1 MMRNPVLAA
10 AMMVL
15 MIISLMCVSREAR
28 AQSAVGGGPLT
39 AALSDTEPQTGVLR
53 IGPVRLAPGVTI
65 REVGY
70 DTNVFDETPEQGP
83 KEDWVAAATPDVSVF
98 ARLRFVRISAYAGS
112 ELTYYHEYESERS
125 VGYAFRGRFDFLL
138 SRMRP
143 FVGGGRLQTRT
154 RPNGEIDT
162 RADRTEDEL
171 SGGLAFDISPN
182 SLVYASSSFS
192 DTAYENAI
200 EDGVDLSQS
209 LNKERAEYQ
218 AGFKTDLTP
227 LLSLQLYGSF
237 TDDVFKYEP
246 LRNSTS
252 SAANATFRIAA
263 DAVVTGFITVGYKDQ
278 QPVDPLAKEFRGFT
292 GSAAIIYPFLEVG
305 RFHFTANRGT
315 EYSFDASEA
324 YYLENSF
331 SLSYTHLL
339 FGELDVQAR
348 GAKSFFDY
356 SARVD
361 SPPHTDT
368 LDTAGGSVGYNLR
381 NRTRIAVNYEFARRR
396 SPEIASRNYD
406 RRRYF
411 LSWGFAF

>member
-1 MMRNPVLAA
+1 VAA
-10 AMMVL
+10 VVVI
-15 MIISLMCVSREAR
+15 MIVSPIVAAESR
-28 AQSAVGGGPLT
+28 AQSAVGTGPLT
-39 AALSDTEPQTGVLR
+39 GGLSDTEPVAGVLR
-53 IGPVRLAPGVTI
+53 AGPILIAPGVTV
-65 REVGY
+65 REIGW
-70 DTNVFDETPEQGP
+70 DSNVFDEPPEASP
-83 KEDWVAAATPDVSVF
+83 KEDWVAAATPDISVYS
-98 ARLRFVRISAYAGS
+98 RLRFLRISASAAS
-112 ELTYYHEYESERS
+112 ELTYYHKYESERS
-125 VGYAFRGRFDFLL
+125 VGYNFRGRFDFLL
-138 SRMRP
+138 SRVRP
-143 FVGGGRLQTRT
+143 FVGLGRLETRT

-162 RADRTEDEL
+162 RADRQEEEL

-182 SLVYASSSFS
+182 ALVYASSAFS
-192 DTAYENAI
+192 NTGYQNAI

-209 LNKERAEYQ
+209 LNKDRVEYQ
-218 AGFKTDLTP
+218 AGFKTDITP

-237 TDDVFKYEP
+237 TDDVFKFEP
-246 LRNSTS
+246 LRNSRS

-263 DAVVTGFITVGYKDQ
+263 DAVVTGIITVGYKDQ
-278 QPVDPLAKEFRGFT
+278 QPVDPLANDFRGFV
-292 GSAAIIYPFLEVG
+292 GSAAIVYPVLEIG
-305 RFHFTANRGT
+305 RFYFSANRGT

-324 YYLENSF
+324 YYVENSF

-368 LDTAGGSVGYNLR
+368 LDTVGGSVGYNLR

-406 RRRYF
+406 RRRIF
-411 LSWGFAF
+411 LSWTFAF